1 MCVCENYSFPHI
13 FFIRTFAHEY
23 MANLKEVRIRITS
36 VGSTQQITKAM
47 KLVSATKLRRAQ
59 NAITQMRPY
68 AQKLNGLLANL
79 ADSIDV
85 DSLKVYFDKREVK
98 NVLIVPITSDRGL
111 CGSFNANVIKLASR
125 VIAEKYQGKN
135 ITILP
140 IGKKGSEFFGKTK
153 HTVINDSRDAF
164 LTLNAETGF
173 SIGERILAEFKAG
186 KYDAVEIVYNQF
198 KNAATQI
205 LTNDQFLPIDKSTF
219 GGAGDAKNDY
229 IFEPSKGEI
238 LEDLIPRILKTHVYR
253 CLLDSLASEHG
264 ARMISM
270 DKATDNAGELIKAL
284 KLEYNR
290 ARQAAIT
297 TEISEIVGGAA
308 ALSSN

>member
-1 MCVCENYSFPHI
+1 
-13 FFIRTFAHEY
+13 

-111 CGSFNANVIKLASR
+111 CGSFNANVIKLAGR
-125 VIAEKYQGKN
+125 VIAEKYEGKN
-135 ITILP
+135 ISILP

-153 HTVINDSRDAF
+153 YTVINDSRDAF

-186 KYDAVEIVYNQF
+186 KYDAVELVYNQF

-205 LTNDQFLPIDKSTF
+205 LTNEQFLPINPKGF
-219 GGAGDAKNDY
+219 GKTESKKNDY
-229 IFEPSKGEI
+229 IFEPSNAEI
-238 LEDLIPRILKTHVYR
+238 LEELIPRILKTQVYR
-253 CLLDSLASEHG
+253 SLLDSSASEHG

-270 DKATDNAGELIKAL
+270 DKATDNAGELLKAL
-284 KLEYNR
+284 KIEYNR
-290 ARQAAIT
+290 VRQAAIT

-308 ALSSN
+308 ALSGA

>member
-1 MCVCENYSFPHI
+1 VYVRISHPHI

-111 CGSFNANVIKLASR
+111 CGSFNANVIKLAGR

-135 ITILP
+135 ISILP
-140 IGKKGSEFFGKTK
+140 IGKKGSEFFGKSK

-173 SIGERILAEFKAG
+173 SIGERILAEFKAC